1 MSIELSYIKVGDYY
15 LPNLTLDEP
24 PELNHFI
31 GKYADLRREYLKEHG
46 FVDDIV
52 SRSDMKEYIGRILA
66 MHENKGE
73 FKEVRSFLSLA
84 WENSKCSRFYFPNY
98 YNFGGVRKLNR
109 DYVDKCTSASTQVM
123 VAINDVL
130 EKIESITT
138 TLKNVLKR

>member
-1 MSIELSYIKVGDYY
+1 MGVKPSDKEISSFRRYLKKQGFTADGLCSDVYYLYMKYGYICVSIEYSK
-15 LPNLTLDEP
+15 
-24 PELNHFI
+24 
-31 GKYADLRREYLKEHG
+31 
-46 FVDDIV
+46 
-52 SRSDMKEYIGRILA
+52 
-66 MHENKGE
+66 KGE

-84 WENSKCSRFYFPNY
+84 WENSKCSRFYFPTY

>member
-1 MSIELSYIKVGDYY
+1 MVKPTDREIRSFRSYLKKQGFTADGFNSDVYYLYMKYGYICVSIEYNK
-15 LPNLTLDEP
+15 
-24 PELNHFI
+24 
-31 GKYADLRREYLKEHG
+31 
-46 FVDDIV
+46 
-52 SRSDMKEYIGRILA
+52 
-66 MHENKGE
+66 KGE
-73 FKEVRSFLSLA
+73 FKEVRSFLSLG

-98 YNFGGVRKLNR
+98 YNFGGVRKLDR